1 MQKTINQLATVAISQ
16 LQLNK
21 CWADQMRF
29 VFAVAAAS
37 FTCRKSAAMI
47 LQGCPADTSRIAE
60 DVLLLFP
67 PAAVARAA
75 DINKVAVF
83 RDTRVIY
90 IPDIEH
96 NLDVLSLLQQWTD
109 GAGLMIAGERV
120 SLLVTCQDV
129 QSIPPR
135 FHWLHDIAWVLPV
148 QSEPPRPG
156 TEALGSRPEFA
167 AVHA

>member
-1 MQKTINQLATVAISQ
+1 MQKTINQLTAIAIAR
-16 LQLNK
+16 LQLSNHQ
-21 CWADQMRF
+21 ADQRRF
-29 VFAVAAAS
+29 AFSVVS
-37 FTCRKSAAMI
+37 SSLTCRKSTAII
-47 LQGCPADTSRIAE
+47 LQGSQADTSRIAE

-67 PAAVARAA
+67 PAAVARVA
-75 DINKVAVF
+75 DFSKDATV
-83 RDTRVIY
+83 RGKRVIY